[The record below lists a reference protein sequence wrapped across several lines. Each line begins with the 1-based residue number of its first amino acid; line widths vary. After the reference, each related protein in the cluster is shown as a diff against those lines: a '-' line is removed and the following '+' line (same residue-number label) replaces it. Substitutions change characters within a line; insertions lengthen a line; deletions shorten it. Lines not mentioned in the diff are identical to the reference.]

1 MPRSSILLLGLV
13 VLALG
18 CSKPKTVAATIAT
31 APVSHAT
38 EDEVAPTP
46 PPFEQVE
53 VRQMQTPDWVS
64 TVAVT
69 APHINIVNGDRYD
82 VNLSQTIV
90 EKIEAALLGTGRFQ
104 VAERSRLD
112 SVKKEINTNND
123 ADWFNASSATKLGR
137 FAGAKYVVLP
147 SVSANVGI
155 FNTTF
160 ELQVKI
166 LETETGTMVHDY
178 TVRSSSSSM
187 DTNASIRTC
196 IGSLQP
202 KLAQAFAYD
211 FPARGVVVKIIGK
224 KRDTLWIDTRQAA
237 FIRPGMTLRILTMDE
252 VYNPMTKTKGNFF
265 ASVGSA
271 TVMSVESA
279 GIVARVKNTL
289 TPVEQG
295 MIVEVKP

>member
-1 MPRSSILLLGLV
+1 MNKLAILPLLLIGL
-13 VLALG
+13 A
-18 CSKPKTVAATIAT
+18 CSKPKVDPVVSIAN
-31 APVSHAT
+31 APVKHNT

-46 PPFEQVE
+46 LPYEQIDT
-53 VRQMQTPDWVS
+53 RQMQTPDWVS
-64 TVAVT
+64 TVSVT
-69 APHINIVNGDRYD
+69 TPHINIVHGERYD
-82 VNLSQTIV
+82 INLSQTII

-112 SVKKEINTNND
+112 SVKGEINTNND
-123 ADWFNASSATKLGR
+123 ADWFNAATATKVGR
-137 FAGAKYVVLP
+137 FVGAKYVVLP
-147 SVSANVGI
+147 TVSANVGV

-178 TVRSSSSSM
+178 TVRSSSSSVDM
-187 DTNASIRTC
+187 NASIRTC

-211 FPARGVVVKIIGK
+211 FPARGVVVKVIGK
-224 KRDTLWIDTRQAA
+224 KKDLLWIDTRQAA
-237 FIRPGMTLRILTMDE
+237 FIRPGMDLRILAIEE
-252 VYNPMTKTKGNFF
+252 VYNPMSKTKGNFF
-265 ASVGSA
+265 MSVGKA

-279 GIVARVKNTL
+279 GITARVRSSV
-289 TPVEQG
+289 TPIEQG